1 VFTTA
6 NGYQLEETMDL
17 KTHEYTMI
25 INASGQICSV
35 GYQNPST
42 YAGTYEMEIENIT
55 TNVTTTETLSFSQ
68 TAIQYQ
74 SLTVPLV
81 VNIGDT
87 IVVRRI
93 FTNTYTYTNEFIGN
107 IYTKTNNNP
116 VVFPIA
122 INPNATIIGASF
134 YGTGGP
140 NNDFGVPLIGVGFK
154 LN

>member
-1 VFTTA
+1 
-6 NGYQLEETMDL
+6 
-17 KTHEYTMI
+17 
-25 INASGQICSV
+25 
-35 GYQNPST
+35 
-42 YAGTYEMEIENIT
+42 
-55 TNVTTTETLSFSQ
+55 
-68 TAIQYQ
+68 
-74 SLTVPLV
+74 LV